1 MILSA
6 RNTIENDKV
15 DDDNDEEEE
24 EEEGGGLGCMIYEGW
39 IQDITE
45 SIHRL
50 TPLLYCTEISMLY
63 AQTKQLIHFHYL
75 ILLT

>member
-24 EEEGGGLGCMIYEGW
+24 EEGGGGLGCMI
-39 IQDITE
+39 
-45 SIHRL
+45 
-50 TPLLYCTEISMLY
+50 
-63 AQTKQLIHFHYL
+63 
-75 ILLT
+75 